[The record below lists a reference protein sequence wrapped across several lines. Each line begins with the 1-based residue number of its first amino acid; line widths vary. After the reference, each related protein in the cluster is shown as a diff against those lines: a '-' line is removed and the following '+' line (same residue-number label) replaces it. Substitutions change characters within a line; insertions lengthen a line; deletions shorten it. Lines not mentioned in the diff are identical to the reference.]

1 MIILQLTYDGSHKIQ
16 MTIRPSTPQDL
27 PAIHGLILELA
38 AFENGL
44 DRVHNTLAQMEA
56 EQDCFQCLV
65 AEDKSGTV
73 VGMALFYPV
82 YYTWIGKTMYLD
94 DLYVQSAY
102 RGQGLGM
109 QLLEGVFAAARAA
122 GCKHVRWQVLDWN
135 TPAIALYE
143 RIGARLDGEWI
154 NCMYSL

>member
-1 MIILQLTYDGSHKIQ
+1 MQ
-16 MTIRPSTPQDL
+16 IRIANPSDL

-44 DRVHNTLAQMEA
+44 DRVSNSLAQMQA

-65 AEDKSGTV
+65 AETTDGEI
-73 VGMALFYPV
+73 VGMALYYPA

-94 DLYVQSAY
+94 DLYVQPAY

-109 QLLEGVFAAARAA
+109 QLLQGVFDAAKAA
-122 GCKHVRWQVLDWN
+122 SCKHVRWQVIDWN
-135 TPAIALYE
+135 AAAIALYE
-143 RIGARLDGEWI
+143 RIGARLDPEWV
-154 NCMYSL
+154 NCLYKLPE